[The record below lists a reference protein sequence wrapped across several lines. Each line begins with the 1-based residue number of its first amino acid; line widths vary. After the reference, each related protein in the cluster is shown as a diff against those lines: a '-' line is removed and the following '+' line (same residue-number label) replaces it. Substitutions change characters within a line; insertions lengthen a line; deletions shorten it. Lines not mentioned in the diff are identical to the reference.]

1 MVPIPILPAAR
12 TRILSV
18 LFVFVTKS
26 IASVV
31 PIKFVPAVVP
41 ELPVK
46 LQAFDVIAGL
56 KSNAPEA
63 TPFTVEVK
71 FAPLNDNAFELIIFT
86 PVAATPFT
94 LVVNVL
100 VDEVLPT
107 LLIAFDV
114 AATPFTVEVSVFA
127 DNDKVLVVVPV

>member
-1 MVPIPILPAAR
+1 MVPKPILPVER
-12 TRILSV
+12 TLILSV

-41 ELPVK
+41 PLPVK
-46 LQAFDVIAGL
+46 LQAFVVIAGL
-56 KSNAPEA
+56 KSNAAEA

-71 FAPLNDNAFELIIFT
+71 FAPLSDNAFELIIFT

-107 LLIAFDV
+107 LLTAFDV
-114 AATPFTVEVSVFA
+114 AAIPFTVEVSVFP
-127 DNDKVLVVVPV
+127 DNDKALVVVPV